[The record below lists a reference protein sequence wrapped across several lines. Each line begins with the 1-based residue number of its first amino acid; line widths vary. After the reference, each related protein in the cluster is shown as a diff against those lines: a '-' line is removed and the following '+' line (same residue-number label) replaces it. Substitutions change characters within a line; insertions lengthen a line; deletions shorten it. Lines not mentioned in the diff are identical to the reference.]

1 MESCVGAFEPS
12 GRGCLPGCL
21 EGGQKCPQNVRSIPF
36 LVSDLLAARTAALN
50 AECCDETSEDC
61 TGGVPHTCN
70 AGCAAVFE
78 PYWRDCR
85 ALLKQAQAQAAGVD
99 VLSILESTFALCS
112 SSGSSPEVNSQG

>member
-1 MESCVGAFEPS
+1 MRLALPRRRPPLPLLLLGIFASETETVIGESC
-12 GRGCLPGCL
+12 
-21 EGGQKCPQNVRSIPF
+21 
-36 LVSDLLAARTAALN
+36 DLAARTAALN